1 MNKRKLL
8 MRLMNNQKNVKYNDF
23 VTMLKAFGFELDRT
37 EGSHHLYKNTAVPE
51 RMNIQNKNGEAKP
64 YQINQFLGLI
74 EKYDL
79 KLYDDEEE

>member
-1 MNKRKLL
+1 MD
-8 MRLMNNQKNVKYNDF
+8 NQKNVKYNDF
-23 VTMLKAFGFELDRT
+23 VTMLKAFGFKQDRT
-37 EGSHHLYKNTAVPE
+37 EGSHHIYTNPAIPE

-79 KLYDDEEE
+79 KIFGDEEE